1 MSINLCHVTLNATP
15 NSKCFSLCV
24 SQLTDC
30 LSLPSGS
37 AGKGGKSTETAA
49 LGREESAK
57 QRAGDWREGDKFL
70 FFSPYLTISFKCFW
84 EMYEWGKTALPKLIL
99 SPTVL
104 LHPSRCPALPFLT
117 LFHQNSFWF
126 VQAHKASSLAP
137 RRLMSPVPPS
147 LPIYQPYL
155 ILQGATKGKQNRF
168 PPFLSCPPLITLP
181 SLVLLFTTRDM
192 PPRTFPK
199 FLEIWL
205 QEPAPR
211 ARNATAACVQKGSLC
226 VHTCR
231 QTHTHSSLERPV
243 IRLCFDLDTHTE
255 ESTNDYTHTG
265 GCSFV
270 LWYVHQRHS
279 LSCVPF
285 WSTHWP
291 LYTLHTPIAH
301 LSVQPSQI
309 FRKSPEVFRSHWSLC

>member
-1 MSINLCHVTLNATP
+1 MLLRNVRMRQDRLTQTDSLANSIAT
-15 NSKCFSLCV
+15 S
-24 SQLTDC
+24 
-30 LSLPSGS
+30 LSLPSITFFNPFS
-37 AGKGGKSTETAA
+37 SEFLLVRASTQ
-49 LGREESAK
+49 G
-57 QRAGDWREGDKFL
+57 
-70 FFSPYLTISFKCFW
+70 
-84 EMYEWGKTALPKLIL
+84 LIFG
-99 SPTVL
+99 
-104 LHPSRCPALPFLT
+104 PS
-117 LFHQNSFWF
+117 
-126 VQAHKASSLAP
+126 SSYVT
-137 RRLMSPVPPS
+137 SPS

-243 IRLCFDLDTHTE
+243 IRLCFDLDTHRE

-279 LSCVPF
+279 LSCVPL

-309 FRKSPEVFRSHWSLC
+309 FRKSPEVFRSHWSLCQSQKQGHMVSYDLGAAESGIYLLPCQVRGWVDISECFQH